1 MEIVFQLAFAA
12 AFGVVGLSL
21 VALLL
26 GRATPHNL
34 LWLTALLVLGGLACL
49 AALAA
54 NLITDW
60 GETEPIV
67 LGAAGFGAAAIA
79 EGGLYALARGL
90 GRLRE
95 QEVIVRRGE
104 EHIAAL
110 LEASAE
116 ERGVELEQT
125 LARER
130 ANASHLLGQQERK
143 LTHERRDLIARQ
155 ADRARAE
162 LADSIEQVQERLE
175 QRLAAWAA
183 DLDRGQR
190 ALEARLNEL
199 ARRQADAIS
208 AYDARLT
215 ADSEHLKTLT
225 EEQQAAVTRLRSEL
239 QQVGK
244 AILEE
249 GRSEME
255 AHSAERTKALEELT
269 SRFRQAERDLRE
281 HLEREQGEA
290 TERITS
296 GFSDIERRQ
305 RENLQRG
312 LERSATR
319 LTEDAERR
327 FHGQIKQSRE
337 QSAQRLS
344 HELDKQMEQFARRAE
359 KEISDRIGE
368 AAQDAA
374 GRLERR
380 IHDITRQAEAQHE
393 VSGERLRAI
402 TERLDEALSR
412 AEARIASFEEQIE
425 TQVTARL
432 DAIERSFRS
441 ADVQS

>member
-1 MEIVFQLAFAA
+1 METFFQLAFAA

-21 VALLL
+21 VFLILGRVTPKVLLWTTAALLL
-26 GRATPHNL
+26 G
-34 LWLTALLVLGGLACL
+34 ALGCL
-49 AALAA
+49 AALAV
-54 NLITDW
+54 NLISDW
-60 GETEPIV
+60 GETDAIV
-67 LGAAGFGAAAIA
+67 LGAAGFGAAAVA
-79 EGGLYALARGL
+79 EAGLFALARGL
-90 GRLRE
+90 ERIRE
-95 QEVIVRRGE
+95 QEGIVRRGE
-104 EHIAAL
+104 EHITAL
-110 LEASAE
+110 LEASAA
-116 ERGVELEQT
+116 ERSTELERT

-143 LTHERRDLIARQ
+143 LTLERRDLIARQ

-162 LADSIEQVQERLE
+162 LAHSIEQVQERLE

-199 ARRQADAIS
+199 ARRQADAIN
-208 AYDARLT
+208 AYDARLK

-239 QQVGK
+239 QQVGQ

-255 AHSAERTKALEELT
+255 VHSAERTKALQELT

-281 HLEREQGEA
+281 HLEREQADA
-290 TERITS
+290 TERLTA

-305 RENLQRG
+305 RENLERG

-327 FHGQIKQSRE
+327 FDGQIKQSRE
-337 QSAQRLS
+337 KSAQRLS

-368 AAQDAA
+368 AAQQAA

-380 IHDITRQAEAQHE
+380 ITDITRQAEAQHE
-393 VSGERLRAI
+393 VAGERLRAM
-402 TERLDEALSR
+402 TERLDGALSQ
-412 AEARIASFEEQIE
+412 AEARIASFEAQIE

-432 DAIERSFRS
+432 EAMERSYRS
-441 ADVQS
+441 A